1 MCPESAQ
8 QPRTRTHRAN
18 SVTRPRISSPTPSV
32 PDPALALESRIDKL
46 HRPVH
51 TREHSARALFSQAAR
66 LSSVS
71 LVVPAHALG
80 TDTETAVQSG
90 IVIGAAAQAEGLVR
104 RIVGELRAED
114 PGLSKVPIVGT
125 GGLVREIARA
135 TNLFDALDPDL
146 TVRGIYQI
154 WEHRAKKREG

>member
-1 MCPESAQ
+1 MPG
-8 QPRTRTHRAN
+8 
-18 SVTRPRISSPTPSV
+18 
-32 PDPALALESRIDKL
+32 LML
-46 HRPVH
+46 
-51 TREHSARALFSQAAR
+51 SARALFSQAAR